1 MTVAAEGRIPFRG
14 YETWY
19 RVGRRRG
26 GRTGSSRSSA
36 CTAGRARRTGTS
48 SRSRGSPASGRRA
61 VFYDQLGCGAS
72 SQPHDPSIWTVE
84 LFVDEVSAVRE
95 ALELERLHLFG
106 NSWGGMLAM
115 EVALTQPEWLA
126 SLVLAS
132 SPASIPQWV
141 EETGR
146 LRSLLPEDVQATLTR
161 HEEAGT
167 TASPEY
173 VEACNVFYRR
183 HVCRLDPWPECVDR
197 AFAELSHEVYETM
210 NGPSEF
216 HVTGTLREWTVV
228 DRLGEI
234 DLPTLVVSGEHDEAT
249 PAIARTVHDGI
260 AGSELVIL
268 DGCSHMAHVEQ
279 PETLPRICLTVSSRG
294 SSPGASASSSPKPTR
309 GGVPMARG
317 RSSATLRGRWRSAT

>member
-1 MTVAAEGRIPFRG
+1 MTAVEGRVPFRG

-19 RVGRRRG
+19 RVVGVGEDDGKLPVLCLHG
-26 GRTGSSRSSA
+26 GPGATHWYLEPLEGIA
-36 CTAGRARRTGTS
+36 
-48 SRSRGSPASGRRA
+48 ASGRRA
-61 VFYDQLGCGAS
+61 AFYDQLGCGAS
-72 SQPHDPSIWTVE
+72 SQPHDPSMWTVE
-84 LFVDEVSAVRE
+84 LFVDEVNAVRE

-115 EVALTQPEWLA
+115 EVALTRPEWLA
-126 SLVLAS
+126 SLVLGS

-146 LRSLLPEDVQATLTR
+146 LRSLLPEEVQATLAR

-167 TASPEY
+167 TGSPEY
-173 VEACNVFYRR
+173 EEACAVFYRR
-183 HVCRLDPWPECVDR
+183 HVCRLDPWPTCVEK

-216 HVTGTLREWTVV
+216 HVTGTLREWSVV
-228 DRLGEI
+228 ERLGEI

-249 PAIARTVHDGI
+249 PAISRTVHEGI
-260 AGSELVIL
+260 RGSELVIL

-279 PETLPRICLTVSSRG
+279 PDRFLALLDG
-294 SSPGASASSSPKPTR
+294 FF
-309 GGVPMARG
+309 G
-317 RSSATLRGRWRSAT
+317 RVEAVREGR